1 MTVTNCTTGSVR
13 IKGGQ
18 KQLLVTRKIYKK
30 KITNGIFMY
39 IFIEVCS

>member
-30 KITNGIFMY
+30 KLLTEY
-39 IFIEVCS
+39 LCTYL